1 MTDTSVGLIGLGVL
15 LVLIFIGMPI
25 GFAMALVGFAGF
37 AFIAGM
43 EGALSNLSAVP
54 FGYVADYSF
63 VVIPLFLLMGNLAA
77 NTGISR
83 DIYTAAHSWVGH
95 LRGGL
100 AMSTVVASAGFAA
113 VSGSSTA
120 TAAAMG
126 KVSFP
131 EMQRYNYDPKI
142 AAGSIAAGGTM
153 GILIPPSMGFILYA
167 ILTEESVGQLFMAGI
182 IPGILEVVFYI
193 TTIYILCLS
202 NPAMA
207 PAGPKTSFKQKLISL
222 KGVWSMLALFALVM
236 GGIYAGFFTPSE
248 AAAIGAFGALVI
260 SLVMR
265 RFTLRIFISSL
276 AETGQTTAMIFILI
290 IGAMIFMRFLA
301 VSNLPF
307 VLSEFVA
314 NLNIPSYGVIAAVV
328 VFYIFVGC
336 FLDIFSSLVLTIPI
350 IYATIMALGFDP
362 IWFGVLFVRVA
373 EIGLITPPIG
383 LNCFVIAGVTKLP
396 VGTVFRGIIPFF
408 IADILHVTLLIAV
421 PQLSLLLPRLMIK

>member
-1 MTDTSVGLIGLGVL
+1 MTDTSAGLIGLGVL

-83 DIYTAAHSWVGH
+83 DIYTAAHSWVGQ

-193 TTIYILCLS
+193 ITIYILCMS
-202 NPAMA
+202 NPAIA
-207 PAGPKTSFKQKLISL
+207 PAGAKTSFKQKLISL

-248 AAAIGAFGALVI
+248 AAAVGAFGALAI
-260 SLVMR
+260 SLVMS
-265 RFTLRIFISSL
+265 RFTPRIFINSL

-314 NLNIPSYGVIAAVV
+314 NLNVPAYGVIAAVV

-362 IWFGVLFVRVA
+362 IWFGVVFVRVA

-383 LNCFVIAGVTKLP
+383 LNCFVIAGVTNLP

-421 PQLSLLLPRLMIK
+421 PQLSLFLPRLMIQ